1 MGVWDTLNTVDSC
14 NRVITVVVNI
24 TDEVQYFKKGEIV
37 GYFSPIEKDVLK
49 HGLAGES
56 IDAVFGHFSRE
67 PEDPAPG
74 SSSIPLSEEDRKFML
89 ETVSTG

>member
-1 MGVWDTLNTVDSC
+1 MDSC
-14 NRVITVVVNI
+14 GRIVTVVVNI

-37 GYFSPIEKDVLK
+37 GYFSPIEDNILEK
-49 HGLAGES
+49 GLACDS

-74 SSSIPLSEEDRKFML
+74 SSSVPLSEEDRKFML
-89 ETVSTG
+89 ETVSI